1 MKQSQII
8 AILMFHVKQKN
19 NKTNVSRE
27 TLGYNLDFWTKKK
40 YNIAIESELLWKIKQ
55 KLYL

>member
-1 MKQSQII
+1 
-8 AILMFHVKQKN
+8 MFHVKQKN

-27 TLGYNLDFWTKKK
+27 TLEDNLDFWTKKK
-40 YNIAIESELLWKIKQ
+40 YNIAIESELLWKIKL